1 MFWDWFKKSEK
12 QKEIVE
18 KEKIKVYDDEKG
30 EEIIVVKEDWIKKFL
45 IPKIDQ
51 NINNKEML
59 YNLILVGL
67 NYNVYE
73 ELLEP
78 TLKFR
83 EMEENSKRSTEVL
96 TEIYFQSSVYNEI
109 VELYENY
116 KGEMSQMMYYYY
128 GLSLLYT
135 GLDIEYVETI
145 LEGLYSYPNND
156 KLIGEFKEIFKNK
169 NYDIQDKYMQTL
181 SDLEGAYKLSIYFS
195 EVEYANGNY
204 NKANNYIVK
213 ALNHGNYR
221 TDVITEVTD
230 ILFKNKQYIEFENH
244 ILIRYS
250 VEKKDIQF
258 TKLVLKFYKEM
269 LRYEDGLK
277 LTNELYIY
285 RRYYKEMIKTI
296 AYYEE
301 EYLKLKFKSELPA
314 SYESLINGKEV
325 GEVKYFN
332 ISHLMSY
339 YILNR
344 DEKLLVEKSS
354 EKNVMFLP
362 IATSLLD
369 KLSDKESAFINTLPI
384 LLLEKVYRST
394 DVKMQ
399 ITLSK
404 DDISIKEKIR
414 DYDEKFFEGIS
425 NANPK
430 LKHIITGLFEEE
442 NSGDKLLS
450 IYGYDCVKK
459 EIFKIISP
467 TKVENNEADI
477 AREYIDS
484 IKECFGIK
492 VFDLQS
498 ILEIEDIYNCSKR
511 LGLFFDFD
519 ANNVYRKWNLLYL
532 LNYYISKIK
541 NEDELLI
548 ALSIVHF
555 MNIYKIEYDL
565 EYKNI
570 FYEKNLQI
578 FDNPEIRRLINF
590 VFENRGE

>member
-1 MFWDWFKKSEK
+1 MFWAWFKK
-12 QKEIVE
+12 KEEEIFE

-30 EEIIVVKEDWIKKFL
+30 KEITVIKEEWIKNFL
-45 IPKIDQ
+45 IPRIDQ

-67 NYNVYE
+67 NYQVYE
-73 ELLEP
+73 ELLES

-109 VELYENY
+109 VELYDNY
-116 KGEMSQMMYYYY
+116 KGEMSPMMYYYY

-135 GLDIEYVETI
+135 GLDLEYVDII

-156 KLIGEFKEIFKNK
+156 KLIMEFKEIFKNK
-169 NYDIQDKYMQTL
+169 KYDVQDKYMQTL
-181 SDLEGAYKLSIYFS
+181 SDLGGAYKLSMYFS

-213 ALNHGNYR
+213 ALNYGNYK
-221 TDVITEVTD
+221 TDVIKEVAD
-230 ILFKNKQYIEFENH
+230 ILFENNQYIEFENH
-244 ILIRYS
+244 ILVRYS
-250 VEKKDIQF
+250 VENKDIEF

-285 RRYYKEMIKTI
+285 RRHYKSIIKLI
-296 AYYEE
+296 ADYEE
-301 EYLKLKFKSELPA
+301 EYLKLKFKSLSPE
-314 SYESLINGKEV
+314 SYEALVNSKTM

-332 ISHLMSY
+332 ISHPMHY

-354 EKNVMFLP
+354 DKNVMFLP

-369 KLSDKESAFINTLPI
+369 KLSIKEAAFINTLPI
-384 LLLEKVYRST
+384 LLLEKLYRST
-394 DVKMQ
+394 NVKMQ

-414 DYDEKFFEGIS
+414 DYDVKFLEGIS
-425 NANPK
+425 NANPQ
-430 LKHIITGLFEEE
+430 LKYIITGLFEEE
-442 NSGDKLLS
+442 NLETKNIS
-450 IYGYDCVKK
+450 IYRYDCEEKQ
-459 EIFKIISP
+459 IFKMILPI
-467 TKVENNEADI
+467 KVENNEIEI
-477 AREYIDS
+477 ANEYIER
-484 IKECFGIK
+484 IKEYFEITI
-492 VFDLQS
+492 FDSQS
-498 ILEIEDIYNCSKR
+498 MLETEDIYNCSKR

-519 ANNVYRKWNLLYL
+519 GNNVYRKWNLLYL

-555 MNIYKIEYDL
+555 MNIYEIECDL
-565 EYKNI
+565 EYKNML
-570 FYEKNLQI
+570 YEKNLQI
-578 FDNPEIRRLINF
+578 YDNPEIRRLINF